1 MPTFSVTSNKNNY
14 NIFAT
19 GMGVIG
25 PIINDKD
32 IANVICEW
40 LNTTDLVINS
50 HSFFSY
56 DVSGNNNIY
65 FILDNHKKI
74 GNSIQSR
81 KNAVAITNFCNNS
94 IKELKDFLDNK
105 SYTPMIGDEPTEQ
118 EIKSYMK
125 ANDVGYY
132 VALEELRKKKYKK
145 L

>member
-1 MPTFSVTSNKNNY
+1 MSIFSVTANENDY
-14 NIFAT
+14 NIFAK

-32 IANVICEW
+32 IAHVICEW

-56 DVSGNNNIY
+56 DVSENKNIY

-74 GNSIQSR
+74 GNPIQSR

-94 IKELKDFLDNK
+94 VKELKDFLDNK

>member
-1 MPTFSVTSNKNNY
+1 MSIFSVTANENNY

-32 IANVICEW
+32 SANVICEW
-40 LNTTDLVINS
+40 LNTTDLAINS

-74 GNSIQSR
+74 GNPIQSR

>member
-1 MPTFSVTSNKNNY
+1 MSIFSVTANENNY
-14 NIFAT
+14 NIFAK

-32 IANVICEW
+32 IANFICEW

-56 DVSGNNNIY
+56 DVSENKNIY

-74 GNSIQSR
+74 GNPIQSR

-94 IKELKDFLDNK
+94 VKELKDFLDNK
-105 SYTPMIGDEPTEQ
+105 SYTPMIGDEPIEQ

>member
-1 MPTFSVTSNKNNY
+1 MSIFSVTANENNY

-32 IANVICEW
+32 SANVICEW
-40 LNTTDLVINS
+40 LNTTDLAINS

-56 DVSGNNNIY
+56 DVSGNIY

-74 GNSIQSR
+74 GNPIQSR

-105 SYTPMIGDEPTEQ
+105 SYIPMIGDEPTEQ

>member
-132 VALEELRKKKYKK
+132 IALEELRKKKYKK

>member
-1 MPTFSVTSNKNNY
+1 MSIFSVTANENNY

-32 IANVICEW
+32 SANVICEW
-40 LNTTDLVINS
+40 LNTTDLTINS

-56 DVSGNNNIY
+56 DVSGNNNTY

-105 SYTPMIGDEPTEQ
+105 SYTPMIGDEPSEQ

-125 ANDVGYY
+125 TNDVGYY

>member
-1 MPTFSVTSNKNNY
+1 MSIFSVTANENDY
-14 NIFAT
+14 NIFAK

-56 DVSGNNNIY
+56 DVSENKNIY

-74 GNSIQSR
+74 GNPIQSR

-94 IKELKDFLDNK
+94 VKELKDFLDNK
-105 SYTPMIGDEPTEQ
+105 SYTPMIGDEPIEQ

>member
-32 IANVICEW
+32 SANVICEW

-74 GNSIQSR
+74 GNPIQSR

-105 SYTPMIGDEPTEQ
+105 SYIPMIGDEPTEQ

>member
-1 MPTFSVTSNKNNY
+1 MSIFSVTANVNNY
-14 NIFAT
+14 NIFAK
-19 GMGVIG
+19 GKGVIG

-32 IANVICEW
+32 IANAICEW

-56 DVSGNNNIY
+56 DVSENKNIY

-74 GNSIQSR
+74 GNPIQSR

-94 IKELKDFLDNK
+94 VKDIKDFLDNK

-125 ANDVGYY
+125 ANDVGCY

>member
-1 MPTFSVTSNKNNY
+1 MSIFSVTANVNNY
-14 NIFAT
+14 NIFAK
-19 GMGVIG
+19 GKGVIG

-32 IANVICEW
+32 IANAICEW

-56 DVSGNNNIY
+56 DVSENKNIY

-74 GNSIQSR
+74 GNPIQSR

-105 SYTPMIGDEPTEQ
+105 SYIPMIGDEPTEQ